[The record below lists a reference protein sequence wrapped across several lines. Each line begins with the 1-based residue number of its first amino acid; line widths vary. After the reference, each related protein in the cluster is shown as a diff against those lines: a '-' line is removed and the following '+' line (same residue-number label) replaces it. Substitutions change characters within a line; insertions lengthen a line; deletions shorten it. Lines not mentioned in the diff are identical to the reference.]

1 MDFNSLF
8 SFEDVSDQFDQADIE
23 NSKALAIIAYL
34 IPFLFFLPYVSN
46 NKSEYARF
54 VSNQVLTIAI
64 LGFLGGIGTG
74 IIGFIPVLGT
84 IVRTVFYI
92 GYFALMILGLVDAAS
107 GKARKLP
114 VVGKFIIEAFK

>member
-34 IPFLFFLPYVSN
+34 FPILFFLPYVSN

-54 VSNQVLTIAI
+54 ISNQVLTLAILDVAAGIVGKI
-64 LGFLGGIGTG
+64 LGFIPLIGGLISAILALGC
-74 IIGFIPVLGT
+74 
-84 IVRTVFYI
+84 
-92 GYFALMILGLVDAAS
+92 FALAILGLVDAAS
-107 GKARKLP
+107 GRVRKLP